1 MYISEKKIAIDAL
14 NLDSFSDFT
23 IIDIETTGFNRITD
37 TIIILGLLIKN
48 NASITLKQFISES
61 FSDEKLILSELLNL
75 DLSNIY
81 TFNGTYFDLPFIN
94 KKLELHKLN
103 PLVYKNHIDM
113 FLHIKQFS
121 HYIPIENLK
130 QSSLEYWLGFNRKD
144 TLNSKDIPSIY
155 YNYIKTKQIND
166 YELVINHN
174 AEDLIGLSNLLNF
187 DVKLNEYLN
196 HNSEELSFKID
207 SILFSENWITIYGNI
222 AYFKPLNISNVWYD
236 EYYYFSIDKDTN
248 KFLFKFQTKT
258 FSIETN
264 QSLVATDVHK
274 LNLENLYFEHTLNIP
289 NNIIPLIWNSKY
301 IISNIKLILDK
312 FIRSLYSNTNLVHN
326 SQ

>member
-1 MYISEKKIAIDAL
+1 MYISEKKITIDTL
-14 NLDSFSDFT
+14 NLESFNDFT

-48 NASITLKQFISES
+48 NSSLTIKQFISES
-61 FSDEKLILSELLNL
+61 FSDEKLLLTELLNL
-75 DLSNIY
+75 DLTNIY

-113 FLHIKQFS
+113 FLNIRKFS
-121 HYIPIENLK
+121 NYIPVENLK

-155 YNYIKTKQIND
+155 YNYIKTKQFED

-174 AEDLIGLSNLLNF
+174 EEDLIGLSNLLNF

-196 HNSEELSFKID
+196 YDSEELSFKIN
-207 SILFSENWITIYGNI
+207 SIIFNENWITIDGSI
-222 AYFKPLNISNVWYD
+222 SDFKYVNISNVWYD
-236 EYYYFSIDKDTN
+236 EYYHFSIDKYSN
-248 KFLFKFQTKT
+248 KFIFKFQTKT
-258 FSIETN
+258 FSIADN
-264 QSLVATDVHK
+264 QELIATDAHN
-274 LNLENLYFEHTLNIP
+274 LNLKNLYFEHALNIP
-289 NNIIPLIWNSKY
+289 NNIIPLIWNNKY
-301 IISNIKLILDK
+301 IISNLKLLLYN
-312 FIRSLYSNTNLVHN
+312 FIHSLYSNTNLIN
-326 SQ
+326 KI